1 MRFIEVAT
9 NGTLIGKRI
18 SKIYIFEAII
28 PNQKQ
33 RSVTEV
39 IHVFEMVLESLYLL
53 QLYIFWKRVHAF
65 HETYPPR
72 FF

>member
-9 NGTLIGKRI
+9 NGTLIGKRT
-18 SKIYIFEAII
+18 SKMYIFEAII

-53 QLYIFWKRVHAF
+53 QLYIFWKRVHTF
-65 HETYPPR
+65 QET
-72 FF
+72 